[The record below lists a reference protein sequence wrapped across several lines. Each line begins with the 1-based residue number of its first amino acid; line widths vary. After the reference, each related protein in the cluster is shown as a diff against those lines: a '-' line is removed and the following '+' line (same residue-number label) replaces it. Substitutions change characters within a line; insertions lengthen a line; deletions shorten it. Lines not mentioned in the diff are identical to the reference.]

1 MKIINYFS
9 SCAIPMII
17 LIIVFYGIYEKQK
30 VFDDFVDGAQE
41 GIKTTFKILP
51 TLIGLFISIGAL
63 RNSGVLDFII
73 NLINPITSILQ
84 FPKEVLPLAILR
96 PLSGSASIAIAN
108 DIFSVYG
115 VDSFVGLVSSII
127 MGSTETTF
135 YIVAIYTSCVG
146 IKNIRFVL
154 IPALIADFIVIAT
167 SVVVCHILL

>member
-1 MKIINYFS
+1 MNIINYFS

-41 GIKTTFKILP
+41 GIKTTVKILP

-63 RNSGVLDFII
+63 RSSGVLDFII
-73 NLINPITSILQ
+73 DLISPIIDILR
-84 FPKEVLPLAILR
+84 FPKEVLPLAMLR
-96 PLSGSASIAIAN
+96 PLSGSASLAVAN

-115 VDSFVGLVSSII
+115 TDSFIGLVTSII

-135 YIVAIYTSCVG
+135 YIVAVYTSCVG

-154 IPALIADFIVIAT
+154 IPALIADLVVICT
-167 SVVVCHILL
+167 SVIICRILL